1 MQLIK
6 YKKQIHICKSCFKS
20 MRYNSFHSLINSEIT
35 ICDDCLYYSKPVFKE
50 FTIDG
55 VRGIAIYEYNPYIR
69 NKIFT
74 YKICEDYELKDFFL
88 KPYKIGINLMFF
100 GYIVVPIPSYKIDDA
115 RRGYNHVI
123 EIFNCLSFKIFNCL
137 IKTKDIKQ
145 KLLNYEERQEI
156 GKYFKF
162 DSSFDI
168 KNKKIL
174 LVDDVI
180 TTGASM
186 KAAIKILKE
195 NGARKIEIL
204 SICKRELNEEE
215 KKHLK
220 NVSIL

>member
-1 MQLIK
+1 MQLVK
-6 YKKQIHICKSCFKS
+6 LKKQTHTCKSCFKDI
-20 MRYNSFHSLINSEIT
+20 RYNSFHSLINSEVM
-35 ICDDCLYYSKPVFKE
+35 ICDDCLYYAKPIFKD
-50 FTIDG
+50 FRIDG
-55 VRGIAIYEYNPYIR
+55 VKGLAIYEYNSYIR
-69 NKIFT
+69 SKMFT

-88 KPYKIGINLMFF
+88 APYKLEFSLLYF
-100 GYIVVPIPSYKIDDA
+100 GYIVVPIPSYKLDDE

-123 EIFNCLSFKIFNCL
+123 EIFKCLKLQMITCL
-137 IKTKDIKQ
+137 IKTEDIKQ
-145 KLLNYEERQEI
+145 KLLNYDERQEI
-156 GKYFKF
+156 GKHFKF
-162 DSSFDI
+162 DSSFNI

-195 NGARKIEIL
+195 NGAKKIKIL
-204 SICKRELNEEE
+204 SICKRELSDEE